1 MAKKTNYITR
11 RELRE
16 MIRNSV
22 KENLKEV
29 DSNEY
34 LDLFDLTQY
43 DIKDLKQAY
52 RDYRLT
58 PYITVFGDVLSDDPC
73 LAENI
78 SGVLPSHTAVHKIA
92 QKYIL
97 PSSFVI
103 KRDAHNQLYID
114 IIIGKIGVNDKLIAE
129 DMQKMGYILSTTRE
143 PQEFNGMLFQVLQFE
158 PYSQK
163 QNDETDNIR

>member
-1 MAKKTNYITR
+1 M
-11 RELRE
+11 E
-16 MIRNSV
+16 
-22 KENLKEV
+22 KETYYMTIISEDILTEE
-29 DSNEY
+29 DRDEY

-114 IIIGKIGVNDKLIAE
+114 IIIGKIGVNDKLIAD

-158 PYSQK
+158 PDLQK
-163 QNDETDNIR
+163 